1 MVDLISYRGRREI
14 LFTFFVGFLIVWL
27 WTGNVPAAEIHLA
40 WDKNSEP
47 QVTGYKIYYGFS
59 SRQYDHVE
67 DAGNVTQYVLKELAP
82 GRYYIAAKAY
92 DGFGNMSDYSE
103 ELIVDLTEKSDTLQ
117 VPVASDVLITTLE
130 DVPANGRFNC
140 QTPNGTAM
148 TFVIASPPT
157 KGTVTITDP
166 AIGSFRYDPYP
177 DANGEDLFTYKAT
190 SNNVVSNIASVLIN
204 ITPVNDAPV
213 SKGGAYVTTEDR
225 SLQGSLDAVDADRDS
240 LLFTVVDKPKLGSVL
255 LTNDKTGAFTYKP
268 NPDVSGKDSFTFKAS
283 DKLGDS
289 NLSVI
294 SVTINP
300 QNDPPW
306 VQDMTLSTLENKPV
320 SGKLSAGDVE
330 GSPLSY
336 ILTNQAAKGKVTF
349 SDVQGE
355 FTYAPFAGS
364 TGQDS
369 FSFQVSDGDLLS
381 DTATVTV
388 DLLPR
393 VDILLEAED
402 GDVQAPLEV
411 SLHPSASGGASVQIP
426 SGAVESIPLEETAGK
441 AEYIFEA
448 PASGRYY
455 IWAKVLTPSTQEK
468 ALFVS
473 VDDMAPVPWEPAMGG
488 PENWIWDS
496 LSERTGGIPKEI
508 YLEAGVHRLTLR
520 PGQSDLG
527 VDQILITNDPEPFS
541 GMMILEDAEDGKSDG
556 WQPLDGTGA
565 RGDLTNQFDG
575 ERGSRIIHL
584 DTEPLAQFYSLP
596 VKGGLDAKNADLQ
609 VLQWSMKSEQD
620 LLVGFTVETSSGD
633 YQVIY
638 WPRGNGFFRHYYKLI
653 YIGLG
658 ESLSD
663 GTWHSFVRNIQQDV
677 SSVDPGINILRFK
690 SFLVTGKGNV
700 DDIRLR

>member
-1 MVDLISYRGRREI
+1 MIADCGNALVHCQAKVFLSGMDLRRGRVVDLKSHRGRREI
-14 LFTFFVGFLIVWL
+14 LSIFFVVFLIVCL
-27 WTGNVPAAEIHLA
+27 WMGNAPAAEIHLA

-67 DAGNVTQYVLKELAP
+67 DAGDVTQYVLKELAT

-103 ELIVDLTEKSDTLQ
+103 ELIVDLTEESNGLQ
-117 VPVASDVLITTLE
+117 VPVASDVSIATIE
-130 DVPANGRFNC
+130 DVPVNGRFNC
-140 QTPNGTAM
+140 QIPNGAAV
-148 TFVIASPPT
+148 TFVIASPPA
-157 KGTVTITDP
+157 KGTVTVTD
-166 AIGSFRYDPYP
+166 AQ
-177 DANGEDLFTYKAT
+177 K
-190 SNNVVSNIASVLIN
+190 
-204 ITPVNDAPV
+204 
-213 SKGGAYVTTEDR
+213 
-225 SLQGSLDAVDADRDS
+225 
-240 LLFTVVDKPKLGSVL
+240 
-255 LTNDKTGAFTYKP
+255 
-268 NPDVSGKDSFTFKAS
+268 
-283 DKLGDS
+283 
-289 NLSVI
+289 
-294 SVTINP
+294 
-300 QNDPPW
+300 
-306 VQDMTLSTLENKPV
+306 
-320 SGKLSAGDVE
+320 
-330 GSPLSY
+330 
-336 ILTNQAAKGKVTF
+336 
-349 SDVQGE
+349 GE
-355 FTYAPFAGS
+355 FTYVPFAGS
-364 TGQDS
+364 TGRDS
-369 FSFQVSDGDLLS
+369 FTFQVSEGDLLS

-393 VDILLEAED
+393 VDIPLEAED
-402 GDVQAPLEV
+402 GNVQAPLEV
-411 SLHPSASGGASVQIP
+411 NLHPSASGGASVQIP
-426 SGAVESIPLEETAGK
+426 SGAVESVPLGETAGK

-508 YLEAGVHRLTLR
+508 YLEAGSHQLTLYS
-520 PGQSDLG
+520 GKSDIE
-527 VDQILITNDPEPFS
+527 VDQILITNDSEPFS
-541 GMMILEDAEDGKSDG
+541 GMTILEDAEDGKSDK

-565 RGDLTNQFDG
+565 QGDLTNQFDG

-584 DTEPLAQFYSLP
+584 NAEPLAQFYSLP
-596 VKGGLDAKNADLQ
+596 VKGGLDAKNADPQL
-609 VLQWSMKSEQD
+609 LQWSMKSEQG

-638 WPRGNGFFRHYYKLI
+638 WPRENGFFRHYYKLI

-663 GTWHSFVRNIQQDV
+663 GTWHSFIRNIQQDV

-690 SFLVTGKGNV
+690 SFLVTGRGNV
-700 DDIRLR
+700 DDIKLR